1 LQIIPFYT
9 LQFNALNADCFQV
22 NVNPSMAC
30 ESEADR
36 EVSSPFE
43 VVHSQW
49 LMRLQVKLQLLVDTL
64 KAASS
69 PGRCPASFEQLV

>member
-43 VVHSQW
+43 VLHS
-49 LMRLQVKLQLLVDTL
+49 RITVAHAPAGE
-64 KAASS
+64 AAVACRHTK
-69 PGRCPASFEQLV
+69 GRF